1 MYPYPIRPHA
11 SHAISIGAALAAL
24 AGSTALAQPAPLPP
38 PPVQPDGEEE
48 VVVVTATRIPLP
60 ASAMAA
66 TVQVITPEETRI
78 QAQIGGSA
86 VDAVAALVPSFSPTR
101 QKLTGAGESLRGRS
115 PLFLIDSVPQS
126 TPLRDGSRDGF
137 TIDPFF
143 VDRVEVIFGSNAIQG
158 IGATGGVVNYV
169 TVRPASG
176 RDGWTGAALAQASAA
191 GGFEG
196 DGSGWKLAARA
207 GRDFGAV
214 DLMLGGARETRG
226 AFYDGQGLRLG
237 VDGTQGE
244 LQDSTSWSVFAK
256 VGLEPAANQRIELM
270 VTYFE
275 LAGDGDYVV
284 VPGNRATGLP
294 TSAVRGVQAGE
305 VPFNTALTASL
316 SWRVEDLLGGTV
328 TASLFGT
335 RFESLFG
342 GGVFADFQDPRIDP
356 TRTLFDQSS
365 NHSDKT
371 GFRVD
376 WTGAFAIGDGL
387 QVLVGL
393 DGLRDTT
400 YQELARTGRL
410 WVPEASYQ
418 SLAPVVQLNQ
428 SVWGGRINLSAGA
441 RYEDATLEVADYDTL
456 WFYGPQRVGGGRPS
470 FGELLTNAGLSF
482 EPVDGFVLYASTAQG
497 FTLADVGRILRAV
510 SVPGQDVDRFLDVTP
525 VLSDNTELGVE
536 LDAGPVRAGLAW
548 FRSTS
553 DRGALLVLTT
563 GDFYEVQRQ
572 RTEIEGF
579 DLTVRWQTP
588 VEGLVLSLA
597 ASSLMGKTDNT
608 GDGRVETDLTGPNI
622 APDRTLLAADYRRGP
637 LQVRLQLQDYEARR
651 FTGGDPRNDFAGYSL
666 VDAYVRYAIGPG
678 AVSLSVSNLT
688 DEHYISYNSD
698 TERPT
703 DNLRFF
709 AGRGRALTLAY
720 SVWF

>member
-1 MYPYPIRPHA
+1 MYPSPYRARP
-11 SHAISIGAALAAL
+11 SAIPAIGLGAALSVLATASALGQAA
-24 AGSTALAQPAPLPP
+24 PP
-38 PPVQPDGEEE
+38 PRGEEE

-115 PLFLIDSVPQS
+115 PLFLIDAVPQS

-137 TIDPFF
+137 TVDPFF

-158 IGATGGVVNYV
+158 IGATGGVINYV

-176 RDGWTGAALAQASAA
+176 RDGWTGAALAQLSAA
-191 GGFEG
+191 GDIQGEG
-196 DGSGWKLAARA
+196 TGWKLAART

-214 DLMLGGARETRG
+214 DLMLGGAVEARG
-226 AFYDGQGLRLG
+226 AFYDGRGLRLG

-244 LQDSTSWSVFAK
+244 LQDSRSWSLFAK
-256 VGLEPAANQRIELM
+256 AGFEPAASQRIELM
-270 VTYFE
+270 VNYFE

-284 VPGNRATGLP
+284 VAGNRATGLP
-294 TSAVRGVQAGE
+294 TSAVRGAQTGE

-316 SWRVEDLLGGTV
+316 SWQIEDVFGGSV
-328 TASLFGT
+328 TAKLFGT

-365 NHSDKT
+365 NHSQKA

-376 WTGAFAIGDGL
+376 WTGSFEIGDGL

-410 WVPEASYQ
+410 WVPEATYQ

-428 SVWGGRINLSAGA
+428 SLMDGRLNLSAGA
-441 RYEDATLEVADYDTL
+441 RYEDATLDVGDYDTL
-456 WFYGPQRVGGGRPS
+456 WFYGPQRVGGGEPA
-470 FGELLTNAGLSF
+470 FGELLSNAGISF
-482 EPVDGFVLYASTAQG
+482 EPVDGFVLYASAAQG

-510 SVPGQDVDRFLDVTP
+510 SMPGQDVDRFLDVTP
-525 VLSDNTELGVE
+525 VISDNLELGVE
-536 LDAGPVRAGLAW
+536 LDAGAVRAGLAW

-553 DRGALLVLTT
+553 DRGALLVLTA

-579 DLTVRWQTP
+579 DLTLRWQTP
-588 VEGLVLSLA
+588 VDGLVLSLA

-608 GDGRVETDLTGPNI
+608 GDGQVETDLTGPNI
-622 APDRTLLAADYRRGP
+622 APDRTLLAADWRRGP
-637 LQVRLQLQDYEARR
+637 VSARIQLQDYEARR
-651 FTGGDPRNDFAGYSL
+651 FTGGDPRNDFEGYSL
-666 VDAYVRYAIGPG
+666 VDAYVRLEAGPG

-688 DEHYISYNSD
+688 DESYISYNSD

-709 AGRGRALTLAY
+709 AGRGRTMTLAY
-720 SVWF
+720 DVRF